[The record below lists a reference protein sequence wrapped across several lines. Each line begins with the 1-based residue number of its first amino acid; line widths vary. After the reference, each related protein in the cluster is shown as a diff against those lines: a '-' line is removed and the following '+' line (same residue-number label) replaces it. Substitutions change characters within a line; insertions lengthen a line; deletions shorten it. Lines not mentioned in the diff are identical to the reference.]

1 LFQHLVVFINVVA
14 ENLRQNLKQIY
25 RARFIDRQSIMNTNI
40 DPFIVTIP
48 LTLSAHTQAN
58 LFRCHH
64 TQRDRAK
71 QVYLNALAVYATNY
85 YLQCL
90 GFETDLQRSDSWHPT
105 MQALMDVADLIVR
118 NCGKLECRPI
128 LSGAKFLSVPAE
140 VWTDRI
146 GYVAVQFDES
156 LRTAT
161 LLGYIDRVGESNLAL
176 DRLRSLDTLPEY
188 LNRLRQSEPVRETVN
203 LSQWLENIFAA
214 GWQAVE
220 DLFVSPEPVLNF
232 RGGDRA
238 SGERFEQSDL
248 AVSRSK
254 ILDLKPAGESVTL
267 AIGLMPLSD
276 REQEIWVK
284 LSPSGAQTH
293 LPPNLE
299 LMVLDETGEVVMQ
312 AQARSTE
319 SILLKFSGETGEHF
333 SLKIVLDDITL
344 SESFVI

>member
-1 LFQHLVVFINVVA
+1 
-14 ENLRQNLKQIY
+14 
-25 RARFIDRQSIMNTNI
+25 MNTNI
-40 DPFIVTIP
+40 DPFTVTIP
-48 LTLSAHTQAN
+48 LTLSAHTQADR
-58 LFRCHH
+58 FRC
-64 TQRDRAK
+64 QQSNRDRAK

-90 GFETDLQRSDSWHPT
+90 GFETDWLESDSWHPT

-118 NCGKLECRPI
+118 HCGKLECRPI
-128 LSGAKFLSVPAE
+128 LPGAKFLSVPAE
-140 VWTDRI
+140 VWSDRI

-176 DRLRSLDTLPEY
+176 EQLRSLDTLPGY
-188 LNRLRQSEPVRETVN
+188 LNQLREPVPVRETVN
-203 LSQWLENIFAA
+203 LSQWLENIFAT

-220 DLFVSPEPVLNF
+220 DLFAAPQPALNF

-254 ILDLKPAGESVTL
+254 ILDLKPAGEPVTL
-267 AIGLMPLSD
+267 AIGLVPSSD
-276 REQEIWVK
+276 REKEIWVR
-284 LSPSGAQTH
+284 LSPSGSQTH

-299 LMVLDETGEVVMQ
+299 LMVLDEAGEVVMQ

-333 SLKIVLDDITL
+333 SLKIALDDISL
-344 SESFVI
+344 SEAFVI